1 MKKILF
7 ATVALLV
14 VSAAAPAVGADLG
27 ARPYYNKA
35 PAPAYVTPIYN
46 WTGF

>member
-14 VSAAAPAVGADLG
+14 VGAAAPAVGADLG
-27 ARPYYNKA
+27 ARP
-35 PAPAYVTPIYN
+35 
-46 WTGF
+46 